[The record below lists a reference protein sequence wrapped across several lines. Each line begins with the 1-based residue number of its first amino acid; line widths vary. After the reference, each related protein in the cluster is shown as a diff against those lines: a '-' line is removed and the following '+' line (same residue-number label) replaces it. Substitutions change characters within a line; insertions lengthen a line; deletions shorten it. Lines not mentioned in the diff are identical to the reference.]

1 MKEKL
6 EKSDLL
12 IDLYIQM
19 NKSLKE
25 IIQKLSEHTNT
36 HETFAFSTAGL
47 ASFHKDIHEL
57 LSLPRGYYASSMT
70 IFDIGVKPAYAIEQ
84 TIEAMRKISTA
95 HCLGTTMDGKS
106 FEMWMKINPETGKN
120 DYFQSIS
127 QGAWQFCHVVCR
139 GNKEDAGEIKGDIKI
154 MIPTIAKGFPYWF
167 LISIPPVNCFST
179 NFV

>member
-70 IFDIGVKPAYAIEQ
+70 IFDIGGGF
-84 TIEAMRKISTA
+84 T
-95 HCLGTTMDGKS
+95 
-106 FEMWMKINPETGKN
+106 FKINGENEEITAIKN
-120 DYFQSIS
+120 MTIS
-127 QGAWQFCHVVCR
+127 NEEIYKIELIPSAAAGTAKVRFGAY
-139 GNKEDAGEIKGDIKI
+139 IKR
-154 MIPTIAKGFPYWF
+154 
-167 LISIPPVNCFST
+167 N
-179 NFV
+179 